1 MKTSVKH
8 ALQGSGLMKNLS
20 IRAKLY
26 GVFCVLIAAIAVID
40 ISSLLRISALRQSN
54 IDLATTQL
62 QLDQLASNWAWKI
75 NINWVRASAALK
87 SNDAAQI
94 AALQSDMAA
103 TTATVSE
110 DQKQLENLMKD
121 GEATQLLGQVASTRA
136 SYLAA
141 RSALLKR
148 KKDGEDIGAAVD
160 KDLRPMA
167 DTYLTSVAAV
177 ANHAH
182 MELNAAQ
189 TSTQTAAERGQW
201 LIGLMG
207 LLIAGV
213 TLACAAATG
222 RAITVPLQRAVAAT
236 QRMRNGDLETAI
248 PAEGSDETAQLLQAL
263 SDLQGRFAIIVQNV
277 HRGAQSLAVASAE
290 IAQGNLNLSSR
301 TESQAGALEQTA
313 ARMSDLSETV
323 ARNAENAQQADH
335 LAQEASKIALQGGE
349 VVTQVVGTMRG
360 INDAS
365 RRIADIIG
373 VIDSIAFQTNILALN
388 AAVEAA
394 RAGEQGRGFA
404 VVATEV
410 RSLAG
415 RSADAAREIKSL
427 IQASVERVEFGTTQ
441 ADHAGVTMGHVVDSI
456 QRVTALMGAI
466 SSASKSQA
474 SGVAQVGEAVGAMDQ
489 SIQQNAALVEE
500 MAAAAGGLRN
510 QAQELVQT
518 VSAFSRQELL
528 R

>member
-1 MKTSVKH
+1 
-8 ALQGSGLMKNLS
+8 MKNLS
-20 IRAKLY
+20 IRGKLY
-26 GVFCVLIAAIAVID
+26 VLFGVLIAAIAVVD
-40 ISSLLRISALRQSN
+40 IVSLFSIAGLRDSN
-54 IDLATTQL
+54 ADMATTQL
-62 QLDQLASNWAWKI
+62 QRDQLASNWAGKI
-75 NINWVRASAALK
+75 NLNWVRASAALK
-87 SNDAAQI
+87 SKDADQI
-94 AALQSDMAA
+94 AALQADMAT
-103 TTATVSE
+103 TTASVSE

-121 GEATQLLGQVASTRA
+121 SNGVQLLAQVASTR
-136 SYLAA
+136 STYLAA

-148 KKDGEDIGAAVD
+148 KKDGEDISAAVD

-167 DTYLTSVAAV
+167 ETYLASVTKV
-177 ANHAH
+177 AEHARST
-182 MELNAAQ
+182 LNNAQAISQNAAQ
-189 TSTQTAAERGQW
+189 RSQW
-201 LIGLMG
+201 LIGG
-207 LLIAGV
+207 LGLGIALVALVFAFGIGQ
-213 TLACAAATG
+213 AIAA
-222 RAITVPLQRAVAAT
+222 PLQRAVAAT
-236 QRMRNGDLETAI
+236 QRMRNGDLETPIAV
-248 PAEGSDETAQLLQAL
+248 EGSDETAQLLQAL
-263 SDLQGRFAIIVQNV
+263 SDLQSSFAVIVQNV
-277 HRGAQSLAVASAE
+277 HRGAHSLAGASAE

-313 ARMSDLSETV
+313 ASMADLSETV
-323 ARNAENAQQADH
+323 ARNAENAHQADH
-335 LAQEASKIALQGGE
+335 LAQEASSVALQGGE
-349 VVTQVVGTMRG
+349 VVAKVVETMRG

-427 IQASVERVEFGTTQ
+427 IQASVERVEFGTAQ
-441 ADHAGVTMGHVVDSI
+441 ADQAGITMGNVVESI

-474 SGVAQVGEAVGAMDQ
+474 AGVAQVSEAVGAMDQ

-500 MAAAAGGLRN
+500 MAAAAGGLRS

-518 VSAFSRQELL
+518 VSGFSRQQLL
-528 R
+528 V